1 MRLVERVRRALS
13 GSISSYSVSP
23 SRKKPG
29 PRSASSAR
37 DGAIL
42 KSTVELG
49 LLVVTAAQR
58 LIYRWAKR
66 VRKRPQVLK
75 LWRKAFGEVERLPNR
90 EASLV
95 ARQAS
100 VRK

>member
-29 PRSASSAR
+29 SRSASNAG

-42 KSTVELG
+42 KSTVEPG
-49 LLVVTAAQR
+49 LLVVTAVQR

-66 VRKRPQVLK
+66 AEETLGAQTVEESIRRRRETAQSGSRPSSV
-75 LWRKAFGEVERLPNR
+75 
-90 EASLV
+90 ASDG
-95 ARQAS
+95 
-100 VRK
+100 